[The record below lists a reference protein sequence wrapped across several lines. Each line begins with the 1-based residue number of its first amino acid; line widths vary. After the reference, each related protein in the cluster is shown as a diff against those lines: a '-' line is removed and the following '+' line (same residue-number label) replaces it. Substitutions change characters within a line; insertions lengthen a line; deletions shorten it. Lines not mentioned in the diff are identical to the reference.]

1 MNYVVW
7 WHYVIDNYICVWWM
21 IVGQVM
27 FIYLSISYLACL
39 YMWMV
44 DVILDGHVLLQ
55 VLLWDLGHHILFYLL
70 CEYNMSY
77 CISFSRI
84 YTYSHTLVAPHELQN
99 LGGVS
104 ILIYA
109 GDVFMIIIK
118 IRIHCIY

>member
-55 VLLWDLGHHILFYLL
+55 VLLWDLSHHILFYLL

-77 CISFSRI
+77 CISFSWI
-84 YTYSHTLVAPHELQN
+84 YTCSHTLVAPHGLQN

-109 GDVFMIIIK
+109 SDVFMIIIE
-118 IRIHCIY
+118 IQIHYIY